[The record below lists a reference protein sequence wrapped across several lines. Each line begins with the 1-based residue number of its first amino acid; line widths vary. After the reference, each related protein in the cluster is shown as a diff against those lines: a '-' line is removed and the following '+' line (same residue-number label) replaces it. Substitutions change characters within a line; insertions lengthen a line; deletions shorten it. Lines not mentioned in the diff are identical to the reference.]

1 MILYI
6 ILYLGNNLQAYEEGE
21 QQQVK
26 VLFLKDYYS
35 YKKINVIIFFFLFSA
50 ISYAIRSREFI
61 SLFAQSSSQDFHIG
75 YLIKGY
81 WQICLSPEH

>member
-1 MILYI
+1 MKTYITYDTVYI

-26 VLFLKDYYS
+26 VLFLKDYS

-50 ISYAIRSREFI
+50 I
-61 SLFAQSSSQDFHIG
+61 LCHT
-75 YLIKGY
+75 K
-81 WQICLSPEH
+81 

>member
-1 MILYI
+1 M
-6 ILYLGNNLQAYEEGE
+6 YLGNNLQAYEEGE

-26 VLFLKDYYS
+26 VLFLKDYS
-35 YKKINVIIFFFLFSA
+35 YKKINVILYFFSCSLL
-50 ISYAIRSREFI
+50 SYAIRSREFI